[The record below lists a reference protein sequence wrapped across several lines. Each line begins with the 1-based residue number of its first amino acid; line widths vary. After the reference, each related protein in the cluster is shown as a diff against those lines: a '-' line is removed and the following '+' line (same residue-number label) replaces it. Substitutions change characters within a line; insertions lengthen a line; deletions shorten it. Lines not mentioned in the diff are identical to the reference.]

1 MSRAQLTAG
10 VVPRAI
16 PTCRSRATLLCAFAF
31 TGAAPCALAE
41 LGTTPSIVIANS
53 IVGSSIRAIKESQR
67 RPLTVPWSARAG
79 HALIRGTASCG
90 SRCREVVVVMILA
103 PSRDVRCGHVAQA
116 LYQPPTAKS
125 LLKTQSVIGCSRK
138 FLNSIEG
145 AQCVY

>member
-10 VVPRAI
+10 VLPRAI

-31 TGAAPCALAE
+31 TGAAACALAE

-67 RPLTVPWSARAG
+67 RSLALPWSARAG

-103 PSRDVRCGHVAQA
+103 PSRDVRCGHDGASFVPAPQ
-116 LYQPPTAKS
+116 QPK
-125 LLKTQSVIGCSRK
+125 V
-138 FLNSIEG
+138 
-145 AQCVY
+145 